1 MKDRAPIPRREGS
14 VEMEVF
20 TELVL
25 LSSDKRFG
33 FSVMGGADE
42 GFSPRVDEIAAGSP
56 ADRADLEVGDEIL
69 EVNGES
75 LENATHSEIIA
86 HIHKCIKS
94 RTICLRVKRRNGLPP
109 DLTESSNSIQ
119 QAYVI
124 AVEDQAK
131 ERLERLAERNRVKPI
146 DMTNMPELT
155 DKSKSDM
162 NGVVDSPVYVASIP
176 KNGLSNGDTTLHDGG
191 SPVELL
197 HRKDIVDDP
206 IISPVKKD
214 SQKLVLD
221 YGKLNGPNGA
231 IVNGNGEPRANG
243 PTSLHHDE
251 TDLNGDADP
260 FRESSSDTTIP
271 SNNSTMSSD
280 STAQMNG
287 PIATVNHVPSNNVPR
302 EVPVDCPP
310 NFVAQSGMKDPP
322 PAYTHPS
329 SEASTPINTPQ
340 TPPPTPIHPPDPKE
354 TQDNTNMDLAGAAIA
369 ASSLPVS
376 NSPVPRGGPGMGSAR
391 FRQHQEEVRRRR
403 EEEERR
409 TREAEQLVREGSIR
423 MRKLEENPVPL
434 LQERQ
439 LEGVDNP
446 LFEDDD
452 AGSVPPKPGS
462 EARKSVELD
471 ELFSSLGHIQGKLN
485 SREADDVAFLK
496 SLFHDSDFQTA
507 VRIHNLVSDV
517 YDKPEPPVP
526 VATNAVEV
534 AQELK
539 TLLPTT
545 RSQDA
550 EELAH
555 ILNKPN
561 LGGLLLAHD
570 RVAAREVLPP
580 NPDDELLERASQYTE
595 DTVKIVRIDKS
606 QEALGATVRND
617 GDAVV
622 IARIVKGGAAE
633 KSGLLHE
640 GDEVLEINGKE
651 VRGKSVNEVCDMM
664 AEAVGTITFLLI
676 PCQDR
681 RQKGLDGVVHVRA
694 HFDYDPLDD
703 MYIPC
708 RELGLSFQKGDILHI
723 VNQDD
728 PNWWQSFR
736 EGEEDQSLAGLVPSR
751 SFQQQ
756 REAMKQTLEDD
767 KEPKKKGGLNV
778 GVGSPPPGK
787 LLCAKKNKKKKKK
800 KVLYNAAQNEDY
812 DLEEILTY
820 EEVVLYQQPGD
831 SRRPVVLI
839 GPPNVGR
846 HELRQRLM
854 ESDPEKYTA
863 AVPHTSRS
871 RKDQEVDGKDYHF
884 IPRGQFEQDILSGKF
899 VEHGEYEKNIYGTSL
914 EAIRRVINSNKV
926 CVLNLHPQLHRP
938 HQGLAGPRSGRT
950 ICWALKIL
958 KSSDLKPFIVF
969 VAPPGLEKLRQLR
982 NKMGDHPKDEEL
994 RETIEKARDIE
1005 LNFGH
1010 YFDYVIVNGDL
1021 DRAYNELL
1029 REIGRLETEAMWV
1042 PASWVSSAS
1051 ST

>member
-1 MKDRAPIPRREGS
+1 MEGAEEENFS
-14 VEMEVF
+14 DPNVVDPEEMEVS

-176 KNGLSNGDTTLHDGG
+176 KNGLTNGDPTLHDGG

-251 TDLNGDADP
+251 TDLNGDTDP
-260 FRESSSDTTIP
+260 FQESSSDTTLP

-287 PIATVNHVPSNNVPR
+287 PMVTVNHVPSNNVPR

-369 ASSLPVS
+369 ASSLPAS

-434 LQERQ
+434 LEEKK

-496 SLFHDSDFQTA
+496 NLFHDSDFQTA

-534 AQELK
+534 SQEVK

-561 LGGLLLAHD
+561 VGGLLLAHD

-580 NPDDELLERASQYTE
+580 NPDDGIIERASQYTE

-606 QEALGATVRND
+606 QEALGATVRNE
-617 GDAVV
+617 GDAVL

-767 KEPKKKGGLNV
+767 KEPKKKG
-778 GVGSPPPGK
+778 K

-820 EEVVLYQQPGD
+820 EEVVQYRQPAD

-884 IPRGQFEQDILSGKF
+884 IPRGQFEQDILAGKF

-914 EAIRRVINSNKV
+914 DAIRRVINSNKV
-926 CVLNLHPQLHRP
+926 CVLNLHPQ
-938 HQGLAGPRSGRT
+938 
-950 ICWALKIL
+950 ALKIL

-994 RETIEKARDIE
+994 RETIEKAREIE

-1042 PASWVSSAS
+1042 PAAWVSSAS

>member
-1 MKDRAPIPRREGS
+1 MDRGRRYH
-14 VEMEVF
+14 
-20 TELVL
+20 
-25 LSSDKRFG
+25 
-33 FSVMGGADE
+33 GGGGRHPWYMDVSPVVDE
-42 GFSPRVDEIAAGSP
+42 GTWFYLSRLEEKPAKGGSWFCLAGSQVP
-56 ADRADLEVGDEIL
+56 NQNMHHAA
-69 EVNGES
+69 
-75 LENATHSEIIA
+75 
-86 HIHKCIKS
+86 S
-94 RTICLRVKRRNGLPP
+94 REPP
-109 DLTESSNSIQ
+109 
-119 QAYVI
+119 
-124 AVEDQAK
+124 
-131 ERLERLAERNRVKPI
+131 R
-146 DMTNMPELT
+146 
-155 DKSKSDM
+155 
-162 NGVVDSPVYVASIP
+162 
-176 KNGLSNGDTTLHDGG
+176 
-191 SPVELL
+191 
-197 HRKDIVDDP
+197 
-206 IISPVKKD
+206 
-214 SQKLVLD
+214 
-221 YGKLNGPNGA
+221 
-231 IVNGNGEPRANG
+231 
-243 PTSLHHDE
+243 
-251 TDLNGDADP
+251 
-260 FRESSSDTTIP
+260 
-271 SNNSTMSSD
+271 D
-280 STAQMNG
+280 STSRKSPAEKKEGRYEITEEGWYVVG
-287 PIATVNHVPSNNVPR
+287 PGPGKVVP
-302 EVPVDCPP
+302 
-310 NFVAQSGMKDPP
+310 K
-322 PAYTHPS
+322 S
-329 SEASTPINTPQ
+329 SQ
-340 TPPPTPIHPPDPKE
+340 PKE
-354 TQDNTNMDLAGAAIA
+354 QGGRTSHKNRCRTKF
-369 ASSLPVS
+369 
-376 NSPVPRGGPGMGSAR
+376 PVPEHNLRGPDVEKNLPKKFTLS
-391 FRQHQEEVRRRR
+391 
-403 EEEERR
+403 EEERHLLENISGIGIGNDPLQQFAYE
-409 TREAEQLVREGSIR
+409 EASRKRRKRDHSGSS
-423 MRKLEENPVPL
+423 V
-434 LQERQ
+434 ER
-439 LEGVDNP
+439 G
-446 LFEDDD
+446 
-452 AGSVPPKPGS
+452 GS
-462 EARKSVELD
+462 EVKVVGRIVNLCQACSSGMTEESVGSHDMEGKVL
-471 ELFSSLGHIQGKLN
+471 SSGQIPAGW
-485 SREADDVAFLK
+485 
-496 SLFHDSDFQTA
+496 TA
-507 VRIHNLVSDV
+507 YL
-517 YDKPEPPVP
+517 
-526 VATNAVEV
+526 
-534 AQELK
+534 
-539 TLLPTT
+539 
-545 RSQDA
+545 
-550 EELAH
+550 
-555 ILNKPN
+555 
-561 LGGLLLAHD
+561 GLLLAHD

-767 KEPKKKGGLNV
+767 KEPKKKG
-778 GVGSPPPGK
+778 K

-820 EEVVLYQQPGD
+820 EEVVLFQQPGD

-884 IPRGQFEQDILSGKF
+884 IPRGQFEQDILMGKF

-926 CVLNLHPQLHRP
+926 CVLNLHPQDDQPAVALIR
-938 HQGLAGPRSGRT
+938 
-950 ICWALKIL
+950 ALKIL

>member
-1 MKDRAPIPRREGS
+1 MEGAEEENFADPN
-14 VEMEVF
+14 VVDPEEMEVS

-109 DLTESSNSIQ
+109 DLAESNNSIQ

-162 NGVVDSPVYVASIP
+162 NGVVDSPVYVTSIP
-176 KNGLSNGDTTLHDGG
+176 RNGLTNGDPTLHDGG

-260 FRESSSDTTIP
+260 FGESSSDTTIP

-287 PIATVNHVPSNNVPR
+287 PIVTANHVPSNNVPR

-369 ASSLPVS
+369 ASSLPAS
-376 NSPVPRGGPGMGSAR
+376 NSPAPRGGPGMGSAR

-423 MRKLEENPVPL
+423 MRKLEEHPVPL
-434 LQERQ
+434 ERQ

-446 LFEDDD
+446 LFEGDD

-496 SLFHDSDFQTA
+496 NLFHDSDFQTA

-526 VATNAVEV
+526 IATNAVEV
-534 AQELK
+534 AQEVK

-570 RVAAREVLPP
+570 KVAAREVLPP

-606 QEALGATVRND
+606 QEALGATVRNE
-617 GDAVV
+617 GDAVL

-651 VRGKSVNEVCDMM
+651 VRGKSVNEVSDMM
-664 AEAVGTITFLLI
+664 GDAVGTITFLLI

-728 PNWWQSFR
+728 PNWWQAFR

-756 REAMKQTLEDD
+756 RESMKQTLEDD
-767 KEPKKKGGLNV
+767 KEPKKK
-778 GVGSPPPGK
+778 GK

-800 KVLYNAAQNEDY
+800 KVLYNAALNEDY

-820 EEVVLYQQPGD
+820 EEVVLYQQPAD

-884 IPRGQFEQDILSGKF
+884 IPRSQFEQDILAGKF

-914 EAIRRVINSNKV
+914 DAIRRVINSNKV
-926 CVLNLHPQLHRP
+926 CVLNLHPQ
-938 HQGLAGPRSGRT
+938 
-950 ICWALKIL
+950 ALKIL

-994 RETIEKARDIE
+994 RETIEKAREIE

-1042 PASWVSSAS
+1042 PSSWVSSAS
-1051 ST
+1051 SST

>member
-1 MKDRAPIPRREGS
+1 MEGAEEENFS
-14 VEMEVF
+14 DPNVVDPEEMEVS

-176 KNGLSNGDTTLHDGG
+176 KNGLTNGDPTLHDGG

-251 TDLNGDADP
+251 TDLNGDTDP
-260 FRESSSDTTIP
+260 FQESSSDTTLP

-287 PIATVNHVPSNNVPR
+287 PMVTVNHVPSNNVPR

-369 ASSLPVS
+369 ASSLPAS

-434 LQERQ
+434 LEEKK

-496 SLFHDSDFQTA
+496 NLFHDSDFQTA

-534 AQELK
+534 SQEVK

-561 LGGLLLAHD
+561 VGGLLLAHD

-580 NPDDELLERASQYTE
+580 NPDDGIIERASQYTE

-606 QEALGATVRND
+606 QEALGATVRNE
-617 GDAVV
+617 GDAVL

-767 KEPKKKGGLNV
+767 KEPKKKG
-778 GVGSPPPGK
+778 K

-820 EEVVLYQQPGD
+820 EEVVQYRQPAD

-884 IPRGQFEQDILSGKF
+884 IPRGQFEQDILAGKF

-914 EAIRRVINSNKV
+914 DAIRRVINSNKV
-926 CVLNLHPQLHRP
+926 CVLNLHPQDDQPAVALIR
-938 HQGLAGPRSGRT
+938 
-950 ICWALKIL
+950 ALKIL

-994 RETIEKARDIE
+994 RETIEKAREIE

-1042 PASWVSSAS
+1042 PAAWVSSAS

>member
-1 MKDRAPIPRREGS
+1 
-14 VEMEVF
+14 
-20 TELVL
+20 
-25 LSSDKRFG
+25 
-33 FSVMGGADE
+33 
-42 GFSPRVDEIAAGSP
+42 
-56 ADRADLEVGDEIL
+56 
-69 EVNGES
+69 
-75 LENATHSEIIA
+75 
-86 HIHKCIKS
+86 
-94 RTICLRVKRRNGLPP
+94 
-109 DLTESSNSIQ
+109 
-119 QAYVI
+119 
-124 AVEDQAK
+124 
-131 ERLERLAERNRVKPI
+131 
-146 DMTNMPELT
+146 
-155 DKSKSDM
+155 
-162 NGVVDSPVYVASIP
+162 
-176 KNGLSNGDTTLHDGG
+176 
-191 SPVELL
+191 
-197 HRKDIVDDP
+197 
-206 IISPVKKD
+206 
-214 SQKLVLD
+214 
-221 YGKLNGPNGA
+221 
-231 IVNGNGEPRANG
+231 
-243 PTSLHHDE
+243 
-251 TDLNGDADP
+251 
-260 FRESSSDTTIP
+260 
-271 SNNSTMSSD
+271 
-280 STAQMNG
+280 
-287 PIATVNHVPSNNVPR
+287 
-302 EVPVDCPP
+302 
-310 NFVAQSGMKDPP
+310 
-322 PAYTHPS
+322 
-329 SEASTPINTPQ
+329 
-340 TPPPTPIHPPDPKE
+340 
-354 TQDNTNMDLAGAAIA
+354 
-369 ASSLPVS
+369 
-376 NSPVPRGGPGMGSAR
+376 MGSAR
-391 FRQHQEEVRRRR
+391 FRQHQEEVRKRR

-423 MRKLEENPVPL
+423 MRKLEEHPVPL
-434 LQERQ
+434 ERQ

-496 SLFHDSDFQTA
+496 NLFHDSDFQTA

-526 VATNAVEV
+526 IATNAVEV
-534 AQELK
+534 AQEVK

-570 RVAAREVLPP
+570 KVAAREVLPP

-606 QEALGATVRND
+606 QEALGATVRNE
-617 GDAVV
+617 GDAVL

-651 VRGKSVNEVCDMM
+651 VRGKSVNEVSDMM
-664 AEAVGTITFLLI
+664 GDAVGTITFLLI

-728 PNWWQSFR
+728 PNWWQAFR

-756 REAMKQTLEDD
+756 RESMKQTLEDD
-767 KEPKKKGGLNV
+767 KEPKKK
-778 GVGSPPPGK
+778 GK

-800 KVLYNAAQNEDY
+800 KVLYNAALNEDY

-820 EEVVLYQQPGD
+820 EEVVLYQQPAD

-884 IPRGQFEQDILSGKF
+884 IPRSQFEQDILAGKF

-914 EAIRRVINSNKV
+914 DAIRRVINSNKV
-926 CVLNLHPQLHRP
+926 CVLNLHPQ
-938 HQGLAGPRSGRT
+938 
-950 ICWALKIL
+950 ALKIL

-994 RETIEKARDIE
+994 RETIEKAREIE

-1042 PASWVSSAS
+1042 PSSWVSSAS
-1051 ST
+1051 SST

>member
-1 MKDRAPIPRREGS
+1 MEGAEEENFS
-14 VEMEVF
+14 DPNVVDPEEMEVS

-176 KNGLSNGDTTLHDGG
+176 KNGLTNGDPTLHDGG

-251 TDLNGDADP
+251 TDLNGDTDP
-260 FRESSSDTTIP
+260 FQESSSDTTLP

-287 PIATVNHVPSNNVPR
+287 PMVTVNHVPSNNVPR

-340 TPPPTPIHPPDPKE
+340 TPPPTPSIP
-354 TQDNTNMDLAGAAIA
+354 QI
-369 ASSLPVS
+369 
-376 NSPVPRGGPGMGSAR
+376 
-391 FRQHQEEVRRRR
+391 QRRRR
-403 EEEERR
+403 TTR
-409 TREAEQLVREGSIR
+409 TWIWQGLPSQHRLSLRVTLRCRAVGRGWGVHGSGSIR

-434 LQERQ
+434 LEEKK

-452 AGSVPPKPGS
+452 AGSVPPKPDS

-496 SLFHDSDFQTA
+496 NLFHDSDFQTA

-534 AQELK
+534 
-539 TLLPTT
+539 
-545 RSQDA
+545 
-550 EELAH
+550 
-555 ILNKPN
+555 
-561 LGGLLLAHD
+561 
-570 RVAAREVLPP
+570 
-580 NPDDELLERASQYTE
+580 
-595 DTVKIVRIDKS
+595 S
-606 QEALGATVRND
+606 QEVCT
-617 GDAVV
+617 
-622 IARIVKGGAAE
+622 IMY
-633 KSGLLHE
+633 H
-640 GDEVLEINGKE
+640 VL
-651 VRGKSVNEVCDMM
+651 
-664 AEAVGTITFLLI
+664 
-676 PCQDR
+676 Q
-681 RQKGLDGVVHVRA
+681 
-694 HFDYDPLDD
+694 
-703 MYIPC
+703 
-708 RELGLSFQKGDILHI
+708 
-723 VNQDD
+723 
-728 PNWWQSFR
+728 
-736 EGEEDQSLAGLVPSR
+736 
-751 SFQQQ
+751 
-756 REAMKQTLEDD
+756 
-767 KEPKKKGGLNV
+767 
-778 GVGSPPPGK
+778 
-787 LLCAKKNKKKKKK
+787 
-800 KVLYNAAQNEDY
+800 
-812 DLEEILTY
+812 
-820 EEVVLYQQPGD
+820 
-831 SRRPVVLI
+831 
-839 GPPNVGR
+839 
-846 HELRQRLM
+846 LRC
-854 ESDPEKYTA
+854 
-863 AVPHTSRS
+863 
-871 RKDQEVDGKDYHF
+871 
-884 IPRGQFEQDILSGKF
+884 
-899 VEHGEYEKNIYGTSL
+899 KNI
-914 EAIRRVINSNKV
+914 
-926 CVLNLHPQLHRP
+926 PQLQLLMHP
-938 HQGLAGPRSGRT
+938 TPGVHLRT
-950 ICWALKIL
+950 LHT
-958 KSSDLKPFIVF
+958 P
-969 VAPPGLEKLRQLR
+969 
-982 NKMGDHPKDEEL
+982 
-994 RETIEKARDIE
+994 
-1005 LNFGH
+1005 
-1010 YFDYVIVNGDL
+1010 
-1021 DRAYNELL
+1021 
-1029 REIGRLETEAMWV
+1029 
-1042 PASWVSSAS
+1042 
-1051 ST
+1051 

>member
-1 MKDRAPIPRREGS
+1 MEGAEEENFADPN
-14 VEMEVF
+14 VVDPEMEVS

-109 DLTESSNSIQ
+109 DLAESNNSIQ

-162 NGVVDSPVYVASIP
+162 NGVVDSPVYVTSIP
-176 KNGLSNGDTTLHDGG
+176 RNGLTNGDPTLHDGG

-260 FRESSSDTTIP
+260 FGESSSDTTIP

-287 PIATVNHVPSNNVPR
+287 PIVTANHVPSNNVPR

-369 ASSLPVS
+369 ASSLPAS
-376 NSPVPRGGPGMGSAR
+376 NSPAPRGGPGMGSAR

-423 MRKLEENPVPL
+423 MRKLEEHPVPL
-434 LQERQ
+434 ERQ

-446 LFEDDD
+446 LFEGDD

-496 SLFHDSDFQTA
+496 NLFHDSDFQTA

-526 VATNAVEV
+526 IATNAVEV
-534 AQELK
+534 AQEVK

-570 RVAAREVLPP
+570 KVAAREVLPP

-606 QEALGATVRND
+606 QEALGATVRNE
-617 GDAVV
+617 GDAVL

-651 VRGKSVNEVCDMM
+651 VRGKSVNEVSDMM
-664 AEAVGTITFLLI
+664 GDAVGTITFLLI

-728 PNWWQSFR
+728 PNWWQAFR

-756 REAMKQTLEDD
+756 RESMKQTLEDD
-767 KEPKKKGGLNV
+767 KEPKKK
-778 GVGSPPPGK
+778 GK

-800 KVLYNAAQNEDY
+800 KVLYNAALNEDY

-820 EEVVLYQQPGD
+820 EEVVLYQQPAD

-884 IPRGQFEQDILSGKF
+884 IPRSQFEQDILAGKF

-914 EAIRRVINSNKV
+914 DAIRRVINSNKV
-926 CVLNLHPQLHRP
+926 CVLNLHPQ
-938 HQGLAGPRSGRT
+938 
-950 ICWALKIL
+950 ALKIL

-994 RETIEKARDIE
+994 RETIEKAREIE

-1042 PASWVSSAS
+1042 PSSWVSSAS
-1051 ST
+1051 SST